1 MMSANNGNR
10 MFGMASNAKNGR
22 AVPNAQI
29 TGKIKRALDV
39 RLLRPGGMAAALKKD
54 GLAVMGVKKKKH
66 VA

>member
-10 MFGMASNAKNGR
+10 KFCTASNAKNGR

-39 RLLRPGGMAAALKKD
+39 RLLRPRGMAAALEKD
-54 GLAVMGVKKKKH
+54 SVAVVGVKKKVH